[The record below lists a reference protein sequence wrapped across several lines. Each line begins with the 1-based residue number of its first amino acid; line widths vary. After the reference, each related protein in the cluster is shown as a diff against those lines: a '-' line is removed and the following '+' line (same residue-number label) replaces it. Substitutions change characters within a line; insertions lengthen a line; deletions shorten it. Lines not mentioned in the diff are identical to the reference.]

1 MITTDDQEG
10 SIIMRKNHCEKIIAH
25 ACTEVGIVCAAM
37 TCEHK
42 RAKSQIEEIQARMIV
57 ELGKVYEVEYSRH
70 DAIVRA
76 HSILFRA
83 VGVTI
88 SRGVRRILP
97 SQVKPVLDGA
107 TATVLTRI
115 MGNLVMMELSST
127 QQQYHHHH
135 RRKQHHHRHYNEQ
148 HHNRHYHK

>member
-1 MITTDDQEG
+1 
-10 SIIMRKNHCEKIIAH
+10 MRKNHCEKIIAH

-37 TCEHK
+37 TCQHK

-57 ELGKVYEVEYSRH
+57 ELGKVYGVGYSRH
-70 DAIVRA
+70 DAIVKA

-97 SQVKPVLDGA
+97 SEVKPALDGA
-107 TATVLTRI
+107 TAAVLTRI

-127 QQQYHHHH
+127 QQ
-135 RRKQHHHRHYNEQ
+135 HHHRHRHNQHHHCHNNEQ